1 MPPSSQPPSP
11 AYTWPASLNVCWLVL
26 LLLTSGTDS
35 FIVIIIALASGSNLL
50 GILIALLR
58 RRWAVAKWYSLA
70 LIVVL
75 LSGAVALTLVEP
87 RLYQDE

>member
-1 MPPSSQPPSP
+1 MPSFDQLPSP
-11 AYTWPASLNVCWLVL
+11 AYILPVSLNVCWLVL
-26 LLLTSGTDS
+26 LLLASGTAS
-35 FIVIIIALASGSNLL
+35 FISVIVVLASGSNLL

-70 LIVVL
+70 LLVVL
-75 LSGAVALTLVEP
+75 ISGALALTLIKP